1 MKREI
6 AFYLCLVASIGLFVG
21 GFFVP
26 PAGVIDGSVLQAVG
40 ILFGFATLAQIPVII
55 STAKSVKVQHGN
67 TTIEATSKHKQPEEE
82 DNK

>member
-6 AFYLCLVASIGLFVG
+6 AFYLCLIVSIGLFVG

-26 PAGVIDGSVLQAVG
+26 PTGVIDGSILQATG
-40 ILFGFATLAQIPVII
+40 ILFGFATLAQIPGII
-55 STAKSVKVQHGN
+55 SAAKSIKVQHGN
-67 TTIEATSKHKQPEEE
+67 TMIEATSKHKQPEE